1 MLFFRHMTLATILCA
16 TLSAGCA
23 TFSQVDPAT
32 VPAQADWQLSDEAQ
46 KTYYFLLLD
55 EAVRSQDNTTA
66 SHAISRLLELD
77 QSPQTFLAAAGYYR
91 MQGEAAFARPI
102 LQKGLS
108 LYPQN
113 LDLTLALVEVYLQ
126 ENRQDDALGILEELV
141 NAHPDNHEA
150 RQILSLYLLDA
161 KEYARAVDAMRAVP
175 LDKRNAHTYY
185 YYAKALIGLKK
196 YEEAEAALHKALELR
211 PETFV
216 EAWAEL
222 AYLYELKKDYPAA
235 EQMYSRILTL
245 GEAGPEVWLRLVALN
260 LKLNH
265 PQKALEY
272 TRQGPDQLSF
282 LLESGT
288 LFLEEGFYSEAE
300 EVLAPLQHR
309 PGRPDE
315 IWFYL
320 AVLAIEGRNDVQQG
334 LELLANIPST
344 NRFYNRA
351 MRLRASLLLEAG
363 KTDEAKEVIREGK
376 NSFPTVREFWLLD
389 ASASIQAKDY
399 ASAEQT
405 LKEALDNWPGD
416 AELLFALG
424 SLYDTT
430 DRKAKAFNLMEQV
443 ILADSDHYQALN
455 YVGYTLADEG
465 RDLQRALLLIEN
477 AVRLKPGS
485 AYILDSLAWVHFRLN
500 NLDLALKYIEQAV
513 TARGGN
519 DATIW
524 DHYGDIAFKAGKKNK
539 AIKAYRK
546 AIELGAQ
553 NSDAIKLKLEK
564 VH

>member
-1 MLFFRHMTLATILCA
+1 MLLFRHMALTTLMCA

-23 TFSQVDPAT
+23 TFSQVNT
-32 VPAQADWQLSDEAQ
+32 VPATAPTDWQLSEDAQ
-46 KTYYFLLLD
+46 RTYYFLLLD
-55 EAVRSQDNTTA
+55 ESVRAQDDATA

-77 QSPQTFLAAAGYYR
+77 QSPQVFLAAAGYYR
-91 MQGEAAFARPI
+91 MRGEAAFARPI
-102 LQKGLS
+102 LQKGLT
-108 LYPQN
+108 LYPDN
-113 LDLTLALVEVYLQ
+113 LDLVLALVEAYLQ
-126 ENRQDDALGILEELV
+126 ENRPDDALAVLNEFVTE
-141 NAHPDNHEA
+141 HPDNHEA

-161 KEYARAVDAMRAVP
+161 KQYAKAVDAMRAVP
-175 LDKRNAHTYY
+175 ADKRNAHSYY
-185 YYAKALIGLKK
+185 YYAKALIGLNK
-196 YEEAEAALHKALELR
+196 YDEAEAALKKALELR

-235 EQMYSRILTL
+235 EELYSRILTL
-245 GEAGPEVWLRLVALN
+245 GEAGPEIWLRLVALN

-288 LFLEEGFYSEAE
+288 LFLEEGFYDEADE
-300 EVLAPLQHR
+300 ILTPLKDR

-320 AVLAIEGRNDVQQG
+320 AVLAVEGRNDIEKG
-334 LELLANIPST
+334 LDLLANIPPS
-344 NRFYNRA
+344 NRFYDRS

-363 KTDEAKEVIREGK
+363 NTKEAKEIIAEGK
-376 NSFPTVREFWLLD
+376 ERFPTAREFWLLD
-389 ASASIQAKDY
+389 ASAAMHEKDY
-399 ASAEQT
+399 QQAEAI
-405 LKEALDNWPGD
+405 LKDALVNWPGD
-416 AELLFALG
+416 VDLLFALA
-424 SLYDTT
+424 SLYDTAG
-430 DRKAKAFNLMEQV
+430 RKKDAYNLMEEV

-477 AVRLKPGS
+477 AIKLSPGS
-485 AYILDSLAWVHFRLN
+485 AYILDSLAWVHFKLGN
-500 NLDLALKYIEQAV
+500 TEQAVKHIEQAV
-513 TARGGN
+513 ATQGGD

-524 DHYGDIAFKAGKKNK
+524 EHYGDIALKAGNKNK

-546 AIELGAQ
+546 AIKLGAK
-553 NSDAIKLKLEK
+553 NPDVLKSKIEK
-564 VH
+564 AQ